1 MIKLN
6 PNKLLYELYGS
17 EVSVN
22 IVSDDSS
29 VMDPRLAT
37 HAAYVKE

>member
-6 PNKLLYELYGS
+6 SNNLLYKLYGS

-29 VMDPRLAT
+29 MMGPRLAT